1 MMKKKFFAA
10 AVAAMMALTACG
22 GAAAPATTAAQAAP
36 AATEAA
42 AQAAPAATEAAAA
55 ESKAEPAAD
64 KAEETKTA
72 EPASAAS
79 EKTEEAKAD
88 KAGDKADKK
97 LREMNVVLD
106 WYPNAIHTFIYTA
119 IERGYYEDEGLDVK
133 VRFPAN
139 ETDGITLVAAGK
151 AEIGVYYQH
160 DAIQAVANQKVGV
173 KSIGAVC
180 QKPLNVILSMKDKN
194 VTSPRDFVGKTVGY
208 GGTVLSE
215 AMVRSMMKNV
225 GEDPESVNLLN
236 VGFDLMS
243 SMTTGQVDATIGCLV
258 NHEVPQLE
266 EEGFEVNWFPLTD
279 YGVPN
284 FYEVCFLANTRMID
298 AEPEVLAGFLR
309 ASKKGFDDF
318 KADPDATLQILL
330 DNQSA
335 ENFPLSP
342 TVEEKSAA
350 TLLPLMETA
359 DAPFLSQSADVWQ
372 GTIDWMYDEGMIERK
387 PEIDEVMAELE
398 Y

>member
-1 MMKKKFFAA
+1 MKKKIFAA
-10 AVAAMMALTACG
+10 AMAAMMALTACG
-22 GAAAPATTAAQAAP
+22 GSAAPATTAAP
-36 AATEAA
+36 AASAA
-42 AQAAPAATEAAAA
+42 AQESKGEAPASAA
-55 ESKAEPAAD
+55 ETKAEAAD
-64 KAEETKTA
+64 KAGET
-72 EPASAAS
+72 
-79 EKTEEAKAD
+79 AD
-88 KAGDKADKK
+88 KAAETKAAAADKK
-97 LREMNVVLD
+97 DLREINVVLD

-119 IERGYYEDEGLDVK
+119 IERGYYAEEGLDVK

-151 AEIGVYYQH
+151 AELGVYYQH
-160 DAIQAVANQKVGV
+160 DAVQAVANQKVGV
-173 KSIGAVC
+173 KSIGAIC
-180 QKPLNVILSMKDKN
+180 QAPLNVIVSMKDKN
-194 VTSPRDFVGKTVGY
+194 VNSPKDFVGKTVGY

-215 AMVRSMMKNV
+215 ALVRSMMKNV

-258 NHEVPQLE
+258 NHEIPQME
-266 EEGFEVNWFPLTD
+266 EEGFEVSWFPLTD

-318 KADPDATLQILL
+318 KADPDATLKILL

-359 DAPFLSQSADVWQ
+359 DAPFLSQSEEVWQ
-372 GTIDWMYDEGMIERK
+372 NTIDWMFDEGMIERK
-387 PEIDEVMAELE
+387 PEISEVMAELE

>member
-1 MMKKKFFAA
+1 MKKKIFAA
-10 AVAAMMALTACG
+10 AMAAMMALTACG
-22 GAAAPATTAAQAAP
+22 GSAAPATTAAPAASAAGQESKGEAP
-36 AATEAA
+36 AS
-42 AQAAPAATEAAAA
+42 AA
-55 ESKAEPAAD
+55 ETKAEAAD
-64 KAEETKTA
+64 KAGET
-72 EPASAAS
+72 
-79 EKTEEAKAD
+79 AD
-88 KAGDKADKK
+88 KAAETKAAAADKK
-97 LREMNVVLD
+97 DLREINVVLD

-119 IERGYYEDEGLDVK
+119 IERGYYAEEGLDVK

-151 AEIGVYYQH
+151 AELGVYYQH
-160 DAIQAVANQKVGV
+160 DAVQAVANQKVGV
-173 KSIGAVC
+173 KSIGAIC
-180 QKPLNVILSMKDKN
+180 QAPLNVIVSMKDKN
-194 VTSPRDFVGKTVGY
+194 VNSPKDFVGKTVGY

-215 AMVRSMMKNV
+215 ALVRSMMKNV

-258 NHEVPQLE
+258 NHEIPQME
-266 EEGFEVNWFPLTD
+266 EEGFEVSWFPLTD

-318 KADPDATLQILL
+318 KADPDATLKILL

-359 DAPFLSQSADVWQ
+359 DAPFLSQSEEVWQ
-372 GTIDWMYDEGMIERK
+372 NTIDWMFDEGMIERK
-387 PEIDEVMAELE
+387 PEISEVMAELK

>member
-1 MMKKKFFAA
+1 MKKKIFAA
-10 AVAAMMALTACG
+10 AMAAMMALTACG
-22 GAAAPATTAAQAAP
+22 GSAAPATTAAPAASAAGQESIGEAP
-36 AATEAA
+36 AS
-42 AQAAPAATEAAAA
+42 AA
-55 ESKAEPAAD
+55 ETKAEAAD
-64 KAEETKTA
+64 KAGET
-72 EPASAAS
+72 
-79 EKTEEAKAD
+79 AD
-88 KAGDKADKK
+88 KAAETKAAAADKK
-97 LREMNVVLD
+97 DLREINVVLD

-119 IERGYYEDEGLDVK
+119 IERGYYAEEGLDVK

-151 AEIGVYYQH
+151 AELGVYYQH
-160 DAIQAVANQKVGV
+160 DAVQAVANQKVGV
-173 KSIGAVC
+173 KSIGAIC
-180 QKPLNVILSMKDKN
+180 QAPLNVIVSMKDKN
-194 VTSPRDFVGKTVGY
+194 VNSPKDFVGKTVGY

-215 AMVRSMMKNV
+215 ALVRSMMKNV

-318 KADPDATLQILL
+318 KADPDATLKILL

-359 DAPFLSQSADVWQ
+359 DAPFLSQSEEVWQ
-372 GTIDWMYDEGMIERK
+372 NTIDWMFDEGMIERK
-387 PEIDEVMAELE
+387 PEISEVMAELE

>member
-1 MMKKKFFAA
+1 MKKKFFAA

-55 ESKAEPAAD
+55 ESKAEAAAD

-79 EKTEEAKAD
+79 EKAEEAKAD

-119 IERGYYEDEGLDVK
+119 IERGYYAEEGLDVK

-151 AEIGVYYQH
+151 AELGVYYQH
-160 DAIQAVANQKVGV
+160 DAVQAVANQKVGV
-173 KSIGAVC
+173 KSIGAIC
-180 QKPLNVILSMKDKN
+180 QAPLNVIVSMKDKN
-194 VTSPRDFVGKTVGY
+194 VNSPKDFVGKTVGY

-215 AMVRSMMKNV
+215 ALVRSMMKNV

-258 NHEVPQLE
+258 NHEIPQME
-266 EEGFEVNWFPLTD
+266 EEGFEVSWFPLTD

-318 KADPDATLQILL
+318 KADPDATLKILL

-359 DAPFLSQSADVWQ
+359 DAPFLSQSEEVWQ
-372 GTIDWMYDEGMIERK
+372 NTIDWMFDEGMIERK
-387 PEIDEVMAELE
+387 PEISEVMAELE

>member
-1 MMKKKFFAA
+1 MKKKIFAA
-10 AVAAMMALTACG
+10 AMAAMMALTACG
-22 GAAAPATTAAQAAP
+22 GSAAPATTAAPAASAAGQESKGEAP
-36 AATEAA
+36 AS
-42 AQAAPAATEAAAA
+42 AA
-55 ESKAEPAAD
+55 ETKAEAAD
-64 KAEETKTA
+64 KAGET
-72 EPASAAS
+72 
-79 EKTEEAKAD
+79 AD
-88 KAGDKADKK
+88 KAAETKAAAADKK
-97 LREMNVVLD
+97 DLREINVVLD

-119 IERGYYEDEGLDVK
+119 IERGYYAEEGLDVK

-151 AEIGVYYQH
+151 AELGVYYQH
-160 DAIQAVANQKVGV
+160 DAVQAVANQKVGV
-173 KSIGAVC
+173 KSIGAIC
-180 QKPLNVILSMKDKN
+180 QAPLNVIVSMKDKN
-194 VTSPRDFVGKTVGY
+194 VNSPKDFVGKTVGY

-215 AMVRSMMKNV
+215 ALVRSMMKNV

-258 NHEVPQLE
+258 NHEIPQME
-266 EEGFEVNWFPLTD
+266 EEGFEVSWFPLTD

-318 KADPDATLQILL
+318 KADPEGTLQILL

-342 TVEEKSAA
+342 TVEAKSAA
-350 TLLPLMETA
+350 TLLPLMETE

-372 GTIDWMYDEGMIERK
+372 NTIDWMYDEGMIVRK
-387 PEIDEVMAELE
+387 PEIDEVMSELE

>member
-1 MMKKKFFAA
+1 MKKKIFAA
-10 AVAAMMALTACG
+10 AMAAMMALTACG
-22 GAAAPATTAAQAAP
+22 GSAASATTAAP
-36 AATEAA
+36 AASAA
-42 AQAAPAATEAAAA
+42 GQ
-55 ESKAEPAAD
+55 ESKGEA
-64 KAEETKTA
+64 
-72 EPASAAS
+72 PASAA
-79 EKTEEAKAD
+79 ETKA
-88 KAGDKADKK
+88 AAEDKK
-97 LREMNVVLD
+97 DLREINVVLD

-119 IERGYYEDEGLDVK
+119 IERGYYAEEGLDVK

-151 AEIGVYYQH
+151 AELGVYYQH
-160 DAIQAVANQKVGV
+160 DAVQAVANQKVGV
-173 KSIGAVC
+173 KSIGAIC
-180 QKPLNVILSMKDKN
+180 QAPLNVIVSMKDKN
-194 VTSPRDFVGKTVGY
+194 VNSPKDFVGKTVGY

-215 AMVRSMMKNV
+215 ALVRSMMKNV

-258 NHEVPQLE
+258 NHEIPQME
-266 EEGFEVNWFPLTD
+266 EEGFEVSWFPLTD

-318 KADPDATLQILL
+318 KADPDATLKILL

-359 DAPFLSQSADVWQ
+359 DAPFLSQSEEVWQ
-372 GTIDWMYDEGMIERK
+372 NTIDWMFDEGMIERK
-387 PEIDEVMAELE
+387 PEISEVMAELK

>member
-1 MMKKKFFAA
+1 MKKKIFAA
-10 AVAAMMALTACG
+10 AMAAMMALTACG
-22 GAAAPATTAAQAAP
+22 GSAAPATTAAP
-36 AATEAA
+36 AASAA
-42 AQAAPAATEAAAA
+42 AQESKGEAPASAA
-55 ESKAEPAAD
+55 ETKAEAAD
-64 KAEETKTA
+64 KAGET
-72 EPASAAS
+72 
-79 EKTEEAKAD
+79 AD
-88 KAGDKADKK
+88 KAAETKAAAADKK
-97 LREMNVVLD
+97 DLREINVVLD

-119 IERGYYEDEGLDVK
+119 IERGYYAEEGLDVK

-151 AEIGVYYQH
+151 AELGVYYQH
-160 DAIQAVANQKVGV
+160 DAVQAVANQKVGV
-173 KSIGAVC
+173 KSIGAIC
-180 QKPLNVILSMKDKN
+180 QAPLNVIVSMKDKN
-194 VTSPRDFVGKTVGY
+194 VNSPKDFVGKTVGY

-215 AMVRSMMKNV
+215 ALVRSMMKNV

-258 NHEVPQLE
+258 NHEIPQME
-266 EEGFEVNWFPLTD
+266 EEGFEVSWFPLTD

-318 KADPDATLQILL
+318 KADPDATLKILL

-342 TVEEKSAA
+342 TVEAKSAA

-359 DAPFLSQSADVWQ
+359 DAPFLSQSEEVWQ
-372 GTIDWMYDEGMIERK
+372 NTIDWMFDEGMIERK
-387 PEIDEVMAELE
+387 PEISEVMAELK

>member
-1 MMKKKFFAA
+1 MKKKIFAA
-10 AVAAMMALTACG
+10 AMAAMMALTACG
-22 GAAAPATTAAQAAP
+22 GSAAPATTAAPAASAAGQESIGEAP
-36 AATEAA
+36 AS
-42 AQAAPAATEAAAA
+42 AA
-55 ESKAEPAAD
+55 ETKAEAAD
-64 KAEETKTA
+64 KAGET
-72 EPASAAS
+72 
-79 EKTEEAKAD
+79 AD
-88 KAGDKADKK
+88 KAAETKAAAADKK
-97 LREMNVVLD
+97 DLREINVVLD

-119 IERGYYEDEGLDVK
+119 IERGYYAEEGLDVK
-133 VRFPAN
+133 VLFPAN

-151 AEIGVYYQH
+151 AELGVYYQH
-160 DAIQAVANQKVGV
+160 DAVQAVANQKVGV
-173 KSIGAVC
+173 KSIGAIC
-180 QKPLNVILSMKDKN
+180 QAPLNVIVSMKDKN
-194 VTSPRDFVGKTVGY
+194 VNSPKDFVGKTVGY

-215 AMVRSMMKNV
+215 ALVRSMMKNV

-258 NHEVPQLE
+258 NHEIPQME
-266 EEGFEVNWFPLTD
+266 EEGFEVSWFPLTD

-318 KADPDATLQILL
+318 KADPDATLKILL

-359 DAPFLSQSADVWQ
+359 DAPFLSQSEEVWQ
-372 GTIDWMYDEGMIERK
+372 NTIDWMFDEGMIERK
-387 PEIDEVMAELE
+387 PEISEVMAELE

>member
-1 MMKKKFFAA
+1 MKKKIFAA
-10 AVAAMMALTACG
+10 AMAAMMALTACG
-22 GAAAPATTAAQAAP
+22 GSAAPATTAAPAASAAGQESKGEAP
-36 AATEAA
+36 AS
-42 AQAAPAATEAAAA
+42 AA
-55 ESKAEPAAD
+55 ETKAEAAD
-64 KAEETKTA
+64 KAGET
-72 EPASAAS
+72 
-79 EKTEEAKAD
+79 AD
-88 KAGDKADKK
+88 KAAETKAAAEDKK
-97 LREMNVVLD
+97 DLREINVVLD

-119 IERGYYEDEGLDVK
+119 IERGYYAEEGLDVK

-151 AEIGVYYQH
+151 AELGVYYQH
-160 DAIQAVANQKVGV
+160 DAVQAVANQKVGV
-173 KSIGAVC
+173 KSIGAIC
-180 QKPLNVILSMKDKN
+180 QAPLNVIVSMKDKN
-194 VTSPRDFVGKTVGY
+194 VNSPKDFVGKTVGY

-215 AMVRSMMKNV
+215 ALVRSMMKNV

-258 NHEVPQLE
+258 NHEIPQME
-266 EEGFEVNWFPLTD
+266 EEGFEVSWFPLTD

-318 KADPDATLQILL
+318 KADPDATLKILL

-359 DAPFLSQSADVWQ
+359 DAPFLSQSEEVWQ
-372 GTIDWMYDEGMIERK
+372 NTIDWMFDEGMIERK
-387 PEIDEVMAELE
+387 PEISEVMAELK

>member
-1 MMKKKFFAA
+1 MKKKIFAA
-10 AVAAMMALTACG
+10 AMAAMMALTACG
-22 GAAAPATTAAQAAP
+22 GSAAPATTAAP
-36 AATEAA
+36 AASAA
-42 AQAAPAATEAAAA
+42 GQ
-55 ESKAEPAAD
+55 ESKGEA
-64 KAEETKTA
+64 
-72 EPASAAS
+72 PASAA
-79 EKTEEAKAD
+79 ETKAEAADNAGETAD
-88 KAGDKADKK
+88 KAAETKATAADKK
-97 LREMNVVLD
+97 DLREINVVLD

-151 AEIGVYYQH
+151 AELGVYYQH
-160 DAIQAVANQKVGV
+160 DAVQAVANQKVGV
-173 KSIGAVC
+173 KSIGAIC
-180 QKPLNVILSMKDKN
+180 QAPLNVIVSMKDKN
-194 VTSPRDFVGKTVGY
+194 VNSPKDFVGKTVGY

-215 AMVRSMMKNV
+215 ALVRSMMKNV

-258 NHEVPQLE
+258 NHEIPQME
-266 EEGFEVNWFPLTD
+266 EEGFEVSWFPLTD

-318 KADPDATLQILL
+318 KADPEGTLQILL

-342 TVEEKSAA
+342 TVEAKSAA
-350 TLLPLMETA
+350 TLLPLMETE
-359 DAPFLSQSADVWQ
+359 DAPFLSQSEEVWQ
-372 GTIDWMYDEGMIERK
+372 NTIDWMFDEGMIERK
-387 PEIDEVMAELE
+387 PEISEVMAELK

>member
-1 MMKKKFFAA
+1 MKKKIFAA
-10 AVAAMMALTACG
+10 AMAAMMALTACG
-22 GAAAPATTAAQAAP
+22 GSAAPATTAAPAASAAGQESKGEAP
-36 AATEAA
+36 AS
-42 AQAAPAATEAAAA
+42 AA
-55 ESKAEPAAD
+55 ETKAEAAD
-64 KAEETKTA
+64 KAGET
-72 EPASAAS
+72 
-79 EKTEEAKAD
+79 AD
-88 KAGDKADKK
+88 KAAETKAAAADKK
-97 LREMNVVLD
+97 DLREINVVLD

-119 IERGYYEDEGLDVK
+119 IERGYYAEEGLDVK

-151 AEIGVYYQH
+151 AELGVYYQH
-160 DAIQAVANQKVGV
+160 DAVQAVANQKVGV
-173 KSIGAVC
+173 KSIGAIC
-180 QKPLNVILSMKDKN
+180 QAPLNVIVSMKDKN
-194 VTSPRDFVGKTVGY
+194 VNSPKDFVGKTVGY

-215 AMVRSMMKNV
+215 ALVRSMMKNV

-258 NHEVPQLE
+258 NHEIPQME
-266 EEGFEVNWFPLTD
+266 EEGFEVSWFPLTD

-318 KADPDATLQILL
+318 KADPDATLKILL

-359 DAPFLSQSADVWQ
+359 DAPFLSQSEEVWQ
-372 GTIDWMYDEGMIERK
+372 NTIDWMFDEGMIERK

>member
-1 MMKKKFFAA
+1 MKKKIFAA
-10 AVAAMMALTACG
+10 AMAAMMALTACG
-22 GAAAPATTAAQAAP
+22 GNAAPATTAAPAASAAGQESKGEAP
-36 AATEAA
+36 ASD
-42 AQAAPAATEAAAA
+42 A
-55 ESKAEPAAD
+55 ETKAEAAD
-64 KAEETKTA
+64 KAGET
-72 EPASAAS
+72 
-79 EKTEEAKAD
+79 AD
-88 KAGDKADKK
+88 KAAETKAAAADKK
-97 LREMNVVLD
+97 DLREINVVLD

-119 IERGYYEDEGLDVK
+119 IERGYYAEEGLDVK

-151 AEIGVYYQH
+151 AELGVYYQH
-160 DAIQAVANQKVGV
+160 DAVQAVANQKVGV
-173 KSIGAVC
+173 KSIGAIC
-180 QKPLNVILSMKDKN
+180 QAPLNVIVSMKDKN
-194 VTSPRDFVGKTVGY
+194 VNSPKDFVGKTVCY

-215 AMVRSMMKNV
+215 ALVRSMMKNV

-258 NHEVPQLE
+258 NHEIPQME
-266 EEGFEVNWFPLTD
+266 EEGFEVSWFPLTD

-318 KADPDATLQILL
+318 KADPDATLKILL

-350 TLLPLMETA
+350 TLLPLMETT
-359 DAPFLSQSADVWQ
+359 DAPFLSQSEEVWQ
-372 GTIDWMYDEGMIERK
+372 NTIDWMFDEGMIERK
-387 PEIDEVMAELE
+387 PEISEVMAELK

>member
-1 MMKKKFFAA
+1 MKKKIFAA
-10 AVAAMMALTACG
+10 AMAAMMALTACG
-22 GAAAPATTAAQAAP
+22 GSAAPATTAAPAASAAGQESIGEAP
-36 AATEAA
+36 AS
-42 AQAAPAATEAAAA
+42 AA
-55 ESKAEPAAD
+55 ETKAEAAD
-64 KAEETKTA
+64 KAGET
-72 EPASAAS
+72 
-79 EKTEEAKAD
+79 AD
-88 KAGDKADKK
+88 KAAETKAAAADKK
-97 LREMNVVLD
+97 DLREINVVLD

-119 IERGYYEDEGLDVK
+119 IERGYYAEEGLDVK

-151 AEIGVYYQH
+151 AELGVYYQH
-160 DAIQAVANQKVGV
+160 DAVQAVANQKVGV
-173 KSIGAVC
+173 KSIGAIC
-180 QKPLNVILSMKDKN
+180 QAPLNVIVSMKDKN
-194 VTSPRDFVGKTVGY
+194 VNSPKDFVGKTVGY

-215 AMVRSMMKNV
+215 ALVRSMMKNV

-258 NHEVPQLE
+258 NHEIPQME
-266 EEGFEVNWFPLTD
+266 EEGFEVSWFPLTD

-318 KADPDATLQILL
+318 KADPDATLKILL

-359 DAPFLSQSADVWQ
+359 DAPFLSQSEEVWQ
-372 GTIDWMYDEGMIERK
+372 NTIDWMFDEGMIERK
-387 PEIDEVMAELE
+387 PEISEVMAELE

>member
-1 MMKKKFFAA
+1 MKKKIFAA
-10 AVAAMMALTACG
+10 AMAAMMALTACG
-22 GAAAPATTAAQAAP
+22 GSAAPATTAAPAASAAGQESKGEAP
-36 AATEAA
+36 AS
-42 AQAAPAATEAAAA
+42 AA
-55 ESKAEPAAD
+55 ETKAEAAD
-64 KAEETKTA
+64 KAGGA
-72 EPASAAS
+72 
-79 EKTEEAKAD
+79 AD
-88 KAGDKADKK
+88 KAAETKAAAEDKK
-97 LREMNVVLD
+97 DLREINVVLD

-119 IERGYYEDEGLDVK
+119 IERGYYAEEGLDVK

-151 AEIGVYYQH
+151 AELGVYYQH
-160 DAIQAVANQKVGV
+160 DAVQAVANQKVGV
-173 KSIGAVC
+173 KSIGAIC
-180 QKPLNVILSMKDKN
+180 QAPLNVIVSMKDKN
-194 VTSPRDFVGKTVGY
+194 VNSPKDFVGKTVGY

-215 AMVRSMMKNV
+215 ALVRSMMKNV

-258 NHEVPQLE
+258 NHEIPQME
-266 EEGFEVNWFPLTD
+266 EEGFEVSWFPLTD

-318 KADPDATLQILL
+318 KADPDATLKILL

-359 DAPFLSQSADVWQ
+359 DGPFLSQSEEVWQ
-372 GTIDWMYDEGMIERK
+372 NTIDWMFDEGMIERK
-387 PEIDEVMAELE
+387 PEISEVMAELE

>member
-1 MMKKKFFAA
+1 MKKKIFAA
-10 AVAAMMALTACG
+10 AMAAMMALTACG
-22 GAAAPATTAAQAAP
+22 GSAAPATTAAPAASAAGQESIGEAP
-36 AATEAA
+36 AS
-42 AQAAPAATEAAAA
+42 AA
-55 ESKAEPAAD
+55 ETKAEAAD
-64 KAEETKTA
+64 KAGET
-72 EPASAAS
+72 
-79 EKTEEAKAD
+79 AD
-88 KAGDKADKK
+88 KAAETKAAAADKK
-97 LREMNVVLD
+97 DLREINVVLD
-106 WYPNAIHTFIYTA
+106 WYPNASHTFIYTA
-119 IERGYYEDEGLDVK
+119 IERGYYAEEGLDVK

-151 AEIGVYYQH
+151 AELGVYYQH
-160 DAIQAVANQKVGV
+160 DAVQAVANQKVGV
-173 KSIGAVC
+173 KSIGAIC
-180 QKPLNVILSMKDKN
+180 QAPLNVIVSMKDKN
-194 VTSPRDFVGKTVGY
+194 VNSPKDFVGKTVGY

-215 AMVRSMMKNV
+215 ALVRSMMKNV

-258 NHEVPQLE
+258 NHEIPQME
-266 EEGFEVNWFPLTD
+266 EEGFEVSWFPLTD

-284 FYEVCFLANTRMID
+284 FYEVCFLTNTRMID

-318 KADPDATLQILL
+318 KADPDATLKILL

-359 DAPFLSQSADVWQ
+359 DAPFLSQSEEVWQ
-372 GTIDWMYDEGMIERK
+372 NTIDWMFDEGMIERK
-387 PEIDEVMAELE
+387 PEISEVMAELE

>member
-1 MMKKKFFAA
+1 MKKKIFAA
-10 AVAAMMALTACG
+10 AMAAMMALTACG
-22 GAAAPATTAAQAAP
+22 GAAAPATTAAP
-36 AATEAA
+36 AASAA
-42 AQAAPAATEAAAA
+42 AQESKGEAPASAA
-55 ESKAEPAAD
+55 ETKAEAAD
-64 KAEETKTA
+64 KAGET
-72 EPASAAS
+72 
-79 EKTEEAKAD
+79 AD
-88 KAGDKADKK
+88 KAAETKAAAADKK
-97 LREMNVVLD
+97 DLREINVVLD

-119 IERGYYEDEGLDVK
+119 IERGYYAEEGLDVK

-151 AEIGVYYQH
+151 AELGVYYQH
-160 DAIQAVANQKVGV
+160 DAVQAVANQKVGV
-173 KSIGAVC
+173 KSIGAIC
-180 QKPLNVILSMKDKN
+180 QAPLNVIVSMKDKN
-194 VTSPRDFVGKTVGY
+194 VNSPKDFVGKTVGY

-215 AMVRSMMKNV
+215 ALVRSMMKNV

-258 NHEVPQLE
+258 NHEIPQME
-266 EEGFEVNWFPLTD
+266 EEGFEVSWFPLTD

-318 KADPDATLQILL
+318 KADPEGTLQILL

-342 TVEEKSAA
+342 TVEAKSAA

-359 DAPFLSQSADVWQ
+359 DAPFLSQSEEVWQ
-372 GTIDWMYDEGMIERK
+372 NTIDWMFDEGMIERK
-387 PEIDEVMAELE
+387 PEISEVMAELK

>member
-1 MMKKKFFAA
+1 MKKKIFAA
-10 AVAAMMALTACG
+10 AMAAMMALTACG
-22 GAAAPATTAAQAAP
+22 GSAAPATTAAPAASAAGQESIGEAP
-36 AATEAA
+36 AS
-42 AQAAPAATEAAAA
+42 AA
-55 ESKAEPAAD
+55 ETKAEAAD
-64 KAEETKTA
+64 KAGET
-72 EPASAAS
+72 
-79 EKTEEAKAD
+79 AD
-88 KAGDKADKK
+88 KAAETKAAAADKK
-97 LREMNVVLD
+97 DLREINVVLD

-119 IERGYYEDEGLDVK
+119 IERGYYAEEGLDVK

-151 AEIGVYYQH
+151 AELGVYYQH
-160 DAIQAVANQKVGV
+160 DAVQAVANQKVGV
-173 KSIGAVC
+173 KSIGAIC
-180 QKPLNVILSMKDKN
+180 QAPLNVIVSMKDKN
-194 VTSPRDFVGKTVGY
+194 VNSPKDFVGKTVGY

-215 AMVRSMMKNV
+215 ALVRSMMKNV

-258 NHEVPQLE
+258 NHEIPQME
-266 EEGFEVNWFPLTD
+266 EEGFEVSWFPLTD

-318 KADPDATLQILL
+318 KADPDATLKILL

-359 DAPFLSQSADVWQ
+359 DAPFLSQSEEVWQ
-372 GTIDWMYDEGMIERK
+372 NTIDWMFDEGMIERK
-387 PEIDEVMAELE
+387 PEISEVMAELK

>member
-1 MMKKKFFAA
+1 MKKKIFAA
-10 AVAAMMALTACG
+10 AMAAMMALTACG
-22 GAAAPATTAAQAAP
+22 GSAAPATTAAPAASAAGQESKGEAP
-36 AATEAA
+36 AS
-42 AQAAPAATEAAAA
+42 AA
-55 ESKAEPAAD
+55 ETKAEAAD
-64 KAEETKTA
+64 KAGET
-72 EPASAAS
+72 
-79 EKTEEAKAD
+79 AD
-88 KAGDKADKK
+88 KAAETKAAAADKK
-97 LREMNVVLD
+97 DLREINVVLD

-119 IERGYYEDEGLDVK
+119 IERGYYAEEGLDVK

-151 AEIGVYYQH
+151 AELGVYYQH
-160 DAIQAVANQKVGV
+160 DAVQAVANQKVGV
-173 KSIGAVC
+173 KSIGAIC
-180 QKPLNVILSMKDKN
+180 QAPLNVIVSMKDKN
-194 VTSPRDFVGKTVGY
+194 VNSPKDFVGKTVGY

-215 AMVRSMMKNV
+215 ALVRSMMKNV

-258 NHEVPQLE
+258 NHEIPQME
-266 EEGFEVNWFPLTD
+266 EEGFEVSWFPLTD

-318 KADPDATLQILL
+318 KADPDATLKILL

-359 DAPFLSQSADVWQ
+359 DAPFLSQSEEVWQ
-372 GTIDWMYDEGMIERK
+372 NTIDWMFDEGMIERK
-387 PEIDEVMAELE
+387 PEISEVMAELE

>member
-1 MMKKKFFAA
+1 MKKKIFAA
-10 AVAAMMALTACG
+10 AMAAMMALTACG
-22 GAAAPATTAAQAAP
+22 GSAAPATTAAPAASATAQESKGEAP
-36 AATEAA
+36 AS
-42 AQAAPAATEAAAA
+42 AA
-55 ESKAEPAAD
+55 ETKAEAAD
-64 KAEETKTA
+64 KAGET
-72 EPASAAS
+72 
-79 EKTEEAKAD
+79 AD
-88 KAGDKADKK
+88 KAAETKAAAADKK
-97 LREMNVVLD
+97 DLREINVVLD

-119 IERGYYEDEGLDVK
+119 IERGYYAEEGLDVK

-151 AEIGVYYQH
+151 AELGVYYQH
-160 DAIQAVANQKVGV
+160 DAVQAVANQKVGV
-173 KSIGAVC
+173 KSIGAIC
-180 QKPLNVILSMKDKN
+180 QAPLNVIVSMKDKN
-194 VTSPRDFVGKTVGY
+194 VNSPKDFVGKTVGY

-215 AMVRSMMKNV
+215 ALVRSMMKNV

-258 NHEVPQLE
+258 NHEIPQME
-266 EEGFEVNWFPLTD
+266 EEGFEVSWFPLTD

-318 KADPDATLQILL
+318 KADPDATLKILL

-342 TVEEKSAA
+342 TVEAKSAA
-350 TLLPLMETA
+350 TLLPLMETE

-387 PEIDEVMAELE
+387 PEIDEVMSELE

>member
-1 MMKKKFFAA
+1 MKKKIFAA
-10 AVAAMMALTACG
+10 EMAAMMALTACG
-22 GAAAPATTAAQAAP
+22 GSAAPATTAAPAASAAGQESIGEAP
-36 AATEAA
+36 AS
-42 AQAAPAATEAAAA
+42 AA
-55 ESKAEPAAD
+55 ETKAEAAD
-64 KAEETKTA
+64 KAGET
-72 EPASAAS
+72 
-79 EKTEEAKAD
+79 AD
-88 KAGDKADKK
+88 KAAETKAAAADKK
-97 LREMNVVLD
+97 DLREINVVLD

-119 IERGYYEDEGLDVK
+119 IERGYYAEEGLDVK

-151 AEIGVYYQH
+151 AELGVYYQH
-160 DAIQAVANQKVGV
+160 DAVQAVANQKVGV
-173 KSIGAVC
+173 KSIGAIC
-180 QKPLNVILSMKDKN
+180 QAPLNVIVSMKDKN
-194 VTSPRDFVGKTVGY
+194 VNSPKDFVGKTVGY

-215 AMVRSMMKNV
+215 ALVRSMMKNV

-258 NHEVPQLE
+258 NHEIPQME
-266 EEGFEVNWFPLTD
+266 EEGFEVSWFPLTD

-318 KADPDATLQILL
+318 KADPDATLKILL

-359 DAPFLSQSADVWQ
+359 DAPFLSQSEEVWQ
-372 GTIDWMYDEGMIERK
+372 NTIDWMFDEGMIERK
-387 PEIDEVMAELE
+387 PEISEVMAELE